1 MRPLSSHEEL
11 LHTFFS
17 KRPVEIW
24 GVFDIDIDNDE
35 RMFYN
40 IDTNVLYL
48 IEQKCIRRKYM
59 LEELKKKKCRIAVYA
74 ILCCLGCLI
83 IAEVPY
89 WIGKMKIIITSDTD
103 SGDILTFLGTYLSAM
118 GTVILGYITSK
129 QTDYAN
135 NINNRL
141 LTLEE
146 KNYLEAHKPAISV
159 DYVKLHNELYDDIAK
174 KTEYDGKVYYADI
187 IGAKNTN
194 VPCEWIELSLTNSG
208 KSGIYNC
215 KLKEVTSSP
224 EKLEYS
230 SYNICSAHSSAFN
243 LAPKEHVSINL
254 YVPKDVVKC
263 FASRELEVISLRF
276 YCTNDYN
283 EEYNLKLSIYGEV
296 SVLGAYS
303 YEDTLVPTSH
313 PHYTK
318 IEWDLI

>member
-1 MRPLSSHEEL
+1 
-11 LHTFFS
+11 
-17 KRPVEIW
+17 
-24 GVFDIDIDNDE
+24 
-35 RMFYN
+35 
-40 IDTNVLYL
+40 
-48 IEQKCIRRKYM
+48 M
-59 LEELKKKKCRIAVYA
+59 LEKLKKMKCRIAVYA
-74 ILCCLGCLI
+74 ILCCLVCLI

-89 WIGKMKIIITSDTD
+89 WIGKMRIIITSDTD

-118 GTVILGYITSK
+118 GTVILGYIAIK

-135 NINNRL
+135 DINNRL

-146 KNYLEAHKPAISV
+146 KSYLETHKPAISV
-159 DYVKLHNELYDDIAK
+159 DYIKLHNELYDDITK
-174 KTEYDGKVYYADI
+174 KSGYDGKVYYADI
-187 IGAKNTN
+187 IGEKNEK
-194 VPCEWIELSLTNSG
+194 VPREWIELSLTNSG

-215 KLKEVTSSP
+215 KLKEITSTP

-230 SYNICSAHSSAFN
+230 SYSIYGAHSSAFN

-254 YVPKDVVKC
+254 YAPKDVVKC
-263 FASRELEVISLRF
+263 FASKKLEAISLRF

-283 EEYNLKLSIYGEV
+283 EEYNLKLSIFGEV

-303 YEDTLVPTSH
+303 CEDTLVPTAH